1 MKFLNKAKK
10 KEHELAKK
18 FHEFAEIWREHAQEE
33 VTTHK
38 KMIKGHKNLK
48 QHVRETIR
56 IQKKFL
62 VKLKKFE

>member
-18 FHEFAEIWREHAQEE
+18 FHEFAEIWREHAKEE
-33 VTTHK
+33 VAVHR
-38 KMIKGHKNLK
+38 KMIGGHKNLRK
-48 QHVRETIR
+48 HVKETIR

-62 VKLKKFE
+62 AKLKKFA